1 MSGDN
6 ADDDAERKA
15 IDDVADRLIA
25 KHPEVDQAFI
35 RELVAREYGQL
46 RNAKLREHIPVLVEH
61 AVKQSLQSEKAKQD
75 DLL

>member
-1 MSGDN
+1 MSEDG
-6 ADDDAERKA
+6 AEDDAERKA

-25 KHPEVDQAFI
+25 KHPEVNQAFI
-35 RELVAREYGQL
+35 RELVAREYEQL

-61 AVKQSLQSEKAKQD
+61 AVKQSLRSEKAKQG